1 MERVFSGGRLLLT
14 HTRSALSSESTRA
27 VLCLHQ
33 WSEIDL
39 VRDDDLEVAA
49 RLEELDGEDSVPES
63 DIDDDA
69 LAISDSSSDHETDG
83 DDW

>member
-1 MERVFSGGRLLLT
+1 MERVFSGGWLLLT
-14 HTRSALSSESTRA
+14 HTRSALSSELTRA